1 MRTKQLADLVEIAKC
16 SSMSVAAKNT
26 HISRQALTNSIQSL
40 EQELGCQIIESS
52 KRGVRLTE
60 QGEKVLI
67 AAQEI
72 LCRLEILKADLAD
85 VEDVNTRI
93 RGKITLCLSP
103 MLNISIL
110 PYAFTEF
117 RSHYPNV
124 SIFTSEKYREEII
137 GQVAHDKDTCGILL
151 VSKLIDEFFAEIPE
165 NVELIELKTYPIYI
179 AMSPRHPL
187 ASQKS
192 ISINTLTQYPIV
204 VFEVG
209 GAVGVHALSK
219 LSDDIDVC
227 LSTSNPRICENVLNR
242 DHAVMY
248 SFPPYT
254 KYNIFDDFRHIPV
267 SDKRATL
274 TTYIAINREMSKDMR
289 QLVSLFVN
297 TFAQYL

>member
-26 HISRQALTNSIQSL
+26 HTSRQALTNSIQSL

-137 GQVAHDKDTCGILL
+137 SQVAHDKDACGILL

-165 NVELIELKTYPIYI
+165 NVELIELKTYPI
-179 AMSPRHPL
+179 
-187 ASQKS
+187 
-192 ISINTLTQYPIV
+192 
-204 VFEVG
+204 
-209 GAVGVHALSK
+209 
-219 LSDDIDVC
+219 
-227 LSTSNPRICENVLNR
+227 
-242 DHAVMY
+242 
-248 SFPPYT
+248 
-254 KYNIFDDFRHIPV
+254 
-267 SDKRATL
+267 
-274 TTYIAINREMSKDMR
+274 
-289 QLVSLFVN
+289 
-297 TFAQYL
+297 